1 MTLSYAFGGNSG
13 QSYDELQRRRAFA
26 EGLLQRGMSG
36 QPKTAIEGINSAA
49 SSIIGALLA
58 RKFGAQDAAAKQ
70 DYSNS
75 IAGLFG
81 GQSQP
86 TYQPPPQG
94 GPQTP
99 DLFAT
104 PNPGNLPQST
114 ISAVDRVSPNIPQ
127 DFSKIEQAY
136 GLPQGYLGQVAQ
148 IESGGNPN
156 AQNPNSSAGGM
167 FQFLDS
173 TAKQYGLTD
182 KTDPY
187 ASADA
192 AARLAADNQAYLR
205 KVLGRDPTA
214 GELYL
219 AHQQGAAGAAQL
231 LSNPNA
237 PASSVVGNSAVNL
250 NGGSPGMTAGQFAD
264 QWTGKVMQAM
274 ADPRATDAQ
283 RNLLGMLLEQRM
295 KQSDP
300 AYQVGLAKDRAEL
313 AALNNPQAKVPELVT
328 TRLMLANQAGLQP
341 GTPEWQN
348 FMVTGNTIGRGA
360 NEYGLTP
367 QIGRDKDGNPVL
379 LQVGKDGTA
388 VTTKL
393 PDGVTVA
400 LDEKAFQS
408 AKGQAAGKA
417 AGGAAVNMQ
426 PAEITAKQL
435 NDQIDSVLNDPNLN
449 AMVGPLQGRLPNMS
463 GASQAFQGRLDQ
475 IKGSLFLQ
483 AYTILKG
490 GGQITEIEGQKATD
504 AMARLSTA
512 QNETDFR
519 QALNDIRGVIQ
530 AGLDRIKSQADYS
543 TSPGQPAP
551 ADQSGGATYT
561 YDPVTGE
568 LK

>member
-86 TYQPPPQG
+86 A
-94 GPQTP
+94 QTSIP
-99 DLFAT
+99 YD
-104 PNPGNLPQST
+104 PN
-114 ISAVDRVSPNIPQ
+114 SPANIGSDTMAAIGKP
-127 DFSKIEQAY
+127 SNAM
-136 GLPQGYLGQVAQ
+136 GVAQ
-148 IESGGNPN
+148 IRQGLIDRGLSPQVADGFVMNFRDESGLDPSINENNPTVPGSRGGFGL
-156 AQNPNSSAGGM
+156 AQWTGPRRVALEKFAASQGKSVSDPNVQM
-167 FQFLDS
+167 DFLM
-173 TAKQYGLTD
+173 T
-182 KTDPY
+182 
-187 ASADA
+187 
-192 AARLAADNQAYLR
+192 
-205 KVLGRDPTA
+205 
-214 GELYL
+214 EL
-219 AHQQGAAGAAQL
+219 HGPEAGAAKSFLAAPDAGQAAAAIATNFL
-231 LSNPNA
+231 RPNK
-237 PASSVVGNSAVNL
+237 ASLDQRVASYTG
-250 NGGSPGMTAGQFAD
+250 GQFAD

-449 AMVGPLQGRLPNMS
+449 AMIGPLQGRLPNMS

-483 AYTILKG
+483 AYTMLKG

-543 TSPGQPAP
+543 TSPGQSAP
-551 ADQSGGATYT
+551 ADQSGGTTYT